1 MNDMNIKLFKMKIIP
16 ALTDTLYMV
25 TISFAIAVFW
35 GFIIALILVCCDE
48 KGLYENKM
56 LYKVVSTC
64 NNILRSFPFTIL
76 IVAMIPITRSIVGTS
91 IGRTAAI
98 VPLVVALSPFIGR
111 LLENSLKEVDHCVI
125 EAATSF
131 CANKRQVICRV
142 MLKEAVPSI
151 TLNLTLAL
159 INTISLSAMAGMV
172 GGGGLGAIAIIYGYQ
187 SFNDFVMYS
196 IVVILIVLVQVVQWA
211 GTGLYKKTL

>member
-16 ALTDTLYMV
+16 ALADTLYMV
-25 TISFAIAVFW
+25 TISFAIAVFL